1 MTVDAHGRSH
11 RPSGLPQGYAGT
23 YDGSTGASGYRHPHV
38 SWASFAVRTPA
49 LAAVTVVPS
58 SRSATICRRS
68 RSYVSRVGFGM
79 SSQWS
84 VSIMD
89 GSPGSLSDAFML
101 RQNGSMRSRI
111 SCWAPS
117 RGV

>member
-1 MTVDAHGRSH
+1 MPANASSFTESVWPTV
-11 RPSGLPQGYAGT
+11 PSG
-23 YDGSTGASGYRHPHV
+23 SSVSGYRQPHV
-38 SWASFAVRTPA
+38 NWASFAVRTPA
-49 LAAVTVVPS
+49 LATVTVVPS
-58 SRSATICRRS
+58 SRSATISRRS
-68 RSYVSRVGFGM
+68 LSYVSRVASGM

-111 SCWAPS
+111 SLWAPS